1 MSEETKNFIDKL
13 SAGDNAGAG
22 EAFKDALRV
31 KVGQTLDN
39 HRKDMAGNLF
49 NQTDNPIPEAEAHSD
64 PKPEI
69 ADPGTFTK
77 EGEVVPANNDGKDG
91 QAELDL
97 SKPDQPVENG
107 TPDTMVGV
115 DVNAG
120 EQNN

>member
-1 MSEETKNFIDKL
+1 MSEETKTFIDKL
-13 SAGDNAGAG
+13 AAGDNAGAG
-22 EAFKDALRV
+22 DAFKDALRV

-69 ADPGTFTK
+69 ADPGTFDR
-77 EGEVVPANNDGKDG
+77 DGNVLDTTGQKDG

-97 SKPDQPVENG
+97 SQDG
-107 TPDTMVGV
+107 TADTMVGV

-120 EQNN
+120 EPNS

>member
-13 SAGDNAGAG
+13 AAGDNAGAG

-39 HRKDMAGNLF
+39 HRKDMAGNMF

-69 ADPGTFTK
+69 ADPGTFDR
-77 EGEVVPANNDGKDG
+77 DGNVLDTTGQKDG

-97 SKPDQPVENG
+97 TDNG

-115 DVNAG
+115 DVNAS
-120 EQNN
+120 EPNS

>member
-1 MSEETKNFIDKL
+1 MSEETKAFIDKL
-13 SAGDNAGAG
+13 AAGDNAAAG
-22 EAFKDALRV
+22 DAFKDALRS
-31 KVGQTLDN
+31 KVGSQLDQA
-39 HRKDMAGNLF
+39 RKDMAGNLF
-49 NQTDNPIPEAEAHSD
+49 NGNIEAEPHSD

-69 ADPGTFTK
+69 AAPGTFTK
-77 EGEVVPANNDGKDG
+77 EGEVVPTTDAGKDG

-97 SKPDQPVENG
+97 SKPEDNG

>member
-13 SAGDNAGAG
+13 AAGDNAGAG

-31 KVGQTLDN
+31 KVGSTLDA

-49 NQTDNPIPEAEAHSD
+49 NQIDNPIPEAEAHSD

-69 ADPGTFTK
+69 ADIGTFTAD
-77 EGEVVPANNDGKDG
+77 GQVQTSNDVKDG
-91 QAELDL
+91 SAEMDL
-97 SKPDQPVENG
+97 TQDG
-107 TPDTMVGV
+107 TADTMVGV

-120 EQNN
+120 EQNS

>member
-1 MSEETKNFIDKL
+1 MSEETKAFIDKL
-13 SAGDNAGAG
+13 AAVDNAAAGD
-22 EAFKDALRV
+22 AFKDALRS
-31 KVGQTLDN
+31 KVGSQLDQA
-39 HRKDMAGNLF
+39 RKDMAGNLF
-49 NQTDNPIPEAEAHSD
+49 NGNVEAEPHSD

-77 EGEVVPANNDGKDG
+77 DGEVVPPTDAGTDGD
-91 QAELDL
+91 AELVL
-97 SKPDQPVENG
+97 SKPDEPVDKG

>member
-1 MSEETKNFIDKL
+1 MSEETKAFIDKL
-13 SAGDNAGAG
+13 AAGDNAAAG
-22 EAFKDALRV
+22 DAFKDALRS
-31 KVGQTLDN
+31 KVGSQLDQA
-39 HRKDMAGNLF
+39 RKDMAGNLF
-49 NQTDNPIPEAEAHSD
+49 NGNLEAEPHSD

-77 EGEVVPANNDGKDG
+77 EGEVVDTTNTKDG
-91 QAELDL
+91 EAQIDL
-97 SKPDQPVENG
+97 SKPEENG

>member
-1 MSEETKNFIDKL
+1 MADNEQPNNVQNFVDKL
-13 SAGDNAGAG
+13 ASGDNTGAG

-31 KVGQTLDN
+31 KVGDQLDQA
-39 HRKDMAGNLF
+39 RKDMAGNMF
-49 NQTDNPIPEAEAHSD
+49 NGNVEAEPHSD

-77 EGEVVPANNDGKDG
+77 EGEVVPTTDAGKDG
-91 QAELDL
+91 EAQIDL
-97 SKPDQPVENG
+97 SQPEDNG

>member
-13 SAGDNAGAG
+13 AAGDNAGAG
-22 EAFKDALRV
+22 DAFKDALRV

-39 HRKDMAGNLF
+39 HRKDMAGNMF
-49 NQTDNPIPEAEAHSD
+49 NQANPIPEAEAHSD

-69 ADPGTFTK
+69 AYPGTFTK
-77 EGEVVPANNDGKDG
+77 DGQVVDTTGEKDG

-97 SKPDQPVENG
+97 SDNG

-115 DVNAG
+115 DVNAS
-120 EQNN
+120 EPNS

>member
-1 MSEETKNFIDKL
+1 MSEETKAFIDKL
-13 SAGDNAGAG
+13 ADGDNAGAG
-22 EAFKDALRV
+22 EAFKDALRS
-31 KVGQTLDN
+31 KVGSQLDQA
-39 HRKDMAGNLF
+39 RKDMAGNLF
-49 NQTDNPIPEAEAHSD
+49 NGNIAAEPHSD

-77 EGEVVPANNDGKDG
+77 EGEVVPTTDAGKDG

-97 SKPDQPVENG
+97 SKPEDNG

>member
-31 KVGQTLDN
+31 KVGNQLDQA
-39 HRKDMAGNLF
+39 RKDMAGNLF
-49 NQTDNPIPEAEAHSD
+49 NGTLEAEPHSD

-77 EGEVVPANNDGKDG
+77 EGEVVGTTDPGKDG

-97 SKPDQPVENG
+97 SKPEQAVDDG

>member
-13 SAGDNAGAG
+13 AAGDNAGAG

-49 NQTDNPIPEAEAHSD
+49 NKIDNPIPEAEAHSD

-69 ADPGTFTK
+69 ADPGTFDK
-77 EGEVVPANNDGKDG
+77 EGRIVNTTENDGK
-91 QAELDL
+91 AELEID
-97 SKPDQPVENG
+97 G
-107 TPDTMVGV
+107 TADTMVGV

-120 EQNN
+120 QPNS

>member
-1 MSEETKNFIDKL
+1 MSEETKAFIDKL
-13 SAGDNAGAG
+13 ADGDNAGAG

-31 KVGQTLDN
+31 KVGGQLDQA
-39 HRKDMAGNLF
+39 RKDMAGNLF
-49 NQTDNPIPEAEAHSD
+49 NGNIEAEPHSD

-77 EGEVVPANNDGKDG
+77 EGEVVDTTNAKDG
-91 QAELDL
+91 EAQIDL
-97 SKPDQPVENG
+97 SQPEDNG

>member
-13 SAGDNAGAG
+13 AAGDNAGAG

-31 KVGQTLDN
+31 KVGNQLDQA
-39 HRKDMAGNLF
+39 RKDMAGNLF
-49 NQTDNPIPEAEAHSD
+49 NGNVEAEPHSD

-69 ADPGTFTK
+69 ADPGTFTR
-77 EGEVVPANNDGKDG
+77 EGEVVDTTNAKDG
-91 QAELDL
+91 EAQIDL
-97 SKPDQPVENG
+97 TQTDG

>member
-13 SAGDNAGAG
+13 AAGDNAGAG

-31 KVGQTLDN
+31 KVGNQLDQA
-39 HRKDMAGNLF
+39 RKDMAGNLF
-49 NQTDNPIPEAEAHSD
+49 NGNLEAEPHSD

-77 EGEVVPANNDGKDG
+77 EGEVVDTTNTKDG
-91 QAELDL
+91 EAQIDL
-97 SKPDQPVENG
+97 SKPEENG

>member
-1 MSEETKNFIDKL
+1 MSEETKAFIDKL
-13 SAGDNAGAG
+13 AAGDNAAAG
-22 EAFKDALRV
+22 DAFKDALRS
-31 KVGQTLDN
+31 KVGSQLDQA
-39 HRKDMAGNLF
+39 RKDMAGNLF
-49 NQTDNPIPEAEAHSD
+49 NGNIEAEPHSD

-77 EGEVVPANNDGKDG
+77 EGEVVPTTDAGKDG

-97 SKPDQPVENG
+97 YKPEDNG

>member
-1 MSEETKNFIDKL
+1 MFWIFSIDKINRYHFEICI
-13 SAGDNAGAG
+13 AW
-22 EAFKDALRV
+22 
-31 KVGQTLDN
+31 
-39 HRKDMAGNLF
+39 
-49 NQTDNPIPEAEAHSD
+49 

-77 EGEVVPANNDGKDG
+77 EGEVVPTTDAGKDG
-91 QAELDL
+91 EAQIDL
-97 SKPDQPVENG
+97 SKPEENG